1 MQHKMI
7 PLFSVPLFKTNIGPL
22 DSIERTWIDSL
33 EYPDKAVARDN
44 SDDHMEPVNRG
55 MHILNSGQL
64 KNTKTKIQNAL
75 NYFTKTIMGVEQDFR
90 LTTSWINKIPE
101 TEWIQQH
108 SHANSVISGVY
119 YIQTTPQCSPIV
131 FNKPFLYT
139 NFVHQTV
146 QITFDENVSNQY
158 NTEHIGVQPE
168 TGDLLLFPS
177 WLEHTVRPQQPNV
190 DRIGLAFNCFPTG
203 KFGKGTYQLTL

>member
-1 MQHKMI
+1 M
-7 PLFSVPLFKTNIGPL
+7 PLFKTNIGPL
-22 DSIERTWIDSL
+22 DTIERTWIDSL
-33 EYPDKAVARDN
+33 EYPDKAVARDS

-64 KNTKTKIQNAL
+64 KNTKIKIKNAL
-75 NYFTKTIMGVEQDFR
+75 DYFTKTCMGVEQEFR
-90 LTTSWINKIPE
+90 ITTSWINKIPE

-139 NFVHQTV
+139 NFVHQTI

-158 NTEHIGVQPE
+158 NTEHIGIQPE
-168 TGDLLLFPS
+168 IGDLLLFPS

>member
-1 MQHKMI
+1 MNHQTI

-33 EYPDKAVARDN
+33 EYPPKAVARDK
-44 SDDHMEPVNRG
+44 SDDHLPMVNRG

-64 KNTKTKIQNAL
+64 KNTKIKIQNAL
-75 NYFTKTIMGVEQDFR
+75 EYFTKSVMGIEQNFR
-90 LTTSWINKIPE
+90 ITTSWINKIPKND
-101 TEWIQQH
+101 WIQQH

-119 YIQTTPQCSPIV
+119 YIETTSNCSPIV

-139 NFVHQTV
+139 NFIHQTV
-146 QITFDENVSNQY
+146 QITFDQNKKNQY
-158 NTEHIGVQPE
+158 NTDHVGIQPE

-177 WLEHTVRPQQPNV
+177 WLEHTVNPQQPDV
-190 DRIGLAFNCFPTG
+190 ERIGLAFNCFPTG
-203 KFGKGTYQLTL
+203 KLGTGTKQLQL

>member
-1 MQHKMI
+1 MQHKI
-7 PLFSVPLFKTNIGPL
+7 YPLFSVPLFKTNIGPL
-22 DSIERTWIDSL
+22 DTIERTWIDGL
-33 EYPDKAVARDN
+33 EYPDKAVARDS

-64 KNTKTKIQNAL
+64 KNTKIKIKNAL
-75 NYFTKTIMGVEQDFR
+75 DYFTKTCMGVEQEFR
-90 LTTSWINKIPE
+90 ITTSWINKIPE

-146 QITFDENVSNQY
+146 QITFDEKISNQY
-158 NTEHIGVQPE
+158 NTEHIGIQPE
-168 TGDLLLFPS
+168 IGDLLLFPS

>member
-1 MQHKMI
+1 MQHKI
-7 PLFSVPLFKTNIGPL
+7 YPLFSVPLFKINIGPL
-22 DSIERTWIDSL
+22 DTIERTWIDSL
-33 EYPDKAVARDN
+33 EYPDKAVARDS

-64 KNTKTKIQNAL
+64 KNTKIKIKNAL
-75 NYFTKTIMGVEQDFR
+75 DYFTKTCMGIEQEFR
-90 LTTSWINKIPE
+90 ITTSWINKIPE

-139 NFVHQTV
+139 NFAHQTV
-146 QITFDENVSNQY
+146 QITFDEKINNQY
-158 NTEHIGVQPE
+158 NTEHLGIKPVIGDV
-168 TGDLLLFPS
+168 LLFPS
-177 WLEHTVRPQQPNV
+177 WLEHTVNPQQPNV

-203 KFGKGTYQLTL
+203 KLGKGTSQLTL

>member
-33 EYPDKAVARDN
+33 EYPDKAVAKDN

-190 DRIGLAFNCFPTG
+190 DRIGLAFNFFPTG
-203 KFGKGTYQLTL
+203 KFGKGTSQLTL

>member
-101 TEWIQQH
+101 TIYYMLGPQLGD
-108 SHANSVISGVY
+108 SG
-119 YIQTTPQCSPIV
+119 PRR
-131 FNKPFLYT
+131 LRLM
-139 NFVHQTV
+139 
-146 QITFDENVSNQY
+146 
-158 NTEHIGVQPE
+158 PE
-168 TGDLLLFPS
+168 
-177 WLEHTVRPQQPNV
+177 
-190 DRIGLAFNCFPTG
+190 
-203 KFGKGTYQLTL
+203 